1 MLKSITELPRYR
13 EIRDAY
19 EHCAK
24 LIKSGTILFMTLPSN
39 RLTNRITK
47 YNNISNL
54 LRAYSDEALE
64 QLLKNATSLGTSI
77 GGDSILLTI
86 DDTPVFIKKIRL
98 TDIEK
103 KPENVRSTR
112 NLFNLPLYYQY
123 GVGSTGFGAWRE
135 LLAHEMT
142 TDWVLTGACMN
153 FPLLYH
159 SRILDA
165 DKKPQTADELAKLE
179 KDVTYWDGS
188 SAIRNRLLANLQSAT
203 DIVLF
208 LEYFPY
214 NLQTWLKTQILTDAN
229 TANSACIMVD
239 NQLKEIMH
247 FINSHGLLH
256 FDAHFWNILTDG
268 KQLYLSDFGLAVSSK
283 FDLSPDEKAFFNL
296 HSRYDIY
303 SSVTNLLYC
312 IITSKFGEDDW
323 KFFENNWITALKKY
337 CQSNANTFSGNMDAV
352 IKKYAPIALVMD
364 QFYRSL
370 QSQSKKTPYPRNEL
384 DQLYNRI

>member
-1 MLKSITELPRYR
+1 
-13 EIRDAY
+13 
-19 EHCAK
+19 
-24 LIKSGTILFMTLPSN
+24 MTLPSN